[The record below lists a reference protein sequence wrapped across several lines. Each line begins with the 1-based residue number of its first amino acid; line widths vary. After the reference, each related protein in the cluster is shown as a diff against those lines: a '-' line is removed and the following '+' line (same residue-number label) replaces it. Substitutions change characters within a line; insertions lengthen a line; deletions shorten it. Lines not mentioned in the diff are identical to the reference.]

1 MNVDYKLIGARI
13 RDGRKNKGYTQE
25 ILAEKLNVTVGYVS
39 QIERGITKISL
50 DLLATIA
57 TILEC
62 DLATLVT
69 GAAMQMGN
77 YKADQFLEGYSS
89 LTTKEKQLVIGFIN
103 LLKENQN

>member
-1 MNVDYKLIGARI
+1 MDKLTMGDRIKEAR
-13 RDGRKNKGYTQE
+13 KMQKLTQE
-25 ILAEKLNVTVGYVS
+25 QLAERLDISVEFVS